1 VSALKSEFGDE
12 ELRID
17 RLGELIPSRIR
28 EIDQQ
33 IREAERR
40 LSDLRLRRERLLEV
54 ASVLRLDVA

>member
-1 VSALKSEFGDE
+1 MSALKSEFGDE

-54 ASVLRLDVA
+54 AAVLRLDVA